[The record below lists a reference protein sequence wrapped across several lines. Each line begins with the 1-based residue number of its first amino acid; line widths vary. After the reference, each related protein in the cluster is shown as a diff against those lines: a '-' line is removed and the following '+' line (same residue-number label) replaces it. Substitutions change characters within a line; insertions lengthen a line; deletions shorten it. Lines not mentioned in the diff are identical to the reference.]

1 MQGSTDTVTG
11 PSASATRPEHRE
23 GLADPAGTGESD
35 RFSRLSAAG
44 ASMRGAVRD
53 EVQAAVGRVFELVLE
68 RARADLQLQVGRLKT
83 EVGRELEA
91 LAAKVHAIEET
102 TNQQDPAL
110 RSTLDRIAASLEETR
125 AGVLRLQARYLPG
138 STPSAGD

>member
-1 MQGSTDTVTG
+1 
-11 PSASATRPEHRE
+11 
-23 GLADPAGTGESD
+23 
-35 RFSRLSAAG
+35 
-44 ASMRGAVRD
+44 MRGAVRD